1 MEETKDSTLLQP
13 DLRRGL
19 TSEQVRQRKKDG
31 LLNEQEDKNSKSIKQ
46 IVRDNL
52 MTFFNLI
59 NIILAGLVIFVGS
72 FKNLLFMGIVI
83 CNTGIGIFQ
92 EIRAKKTLDKLSLI
106 TATKVKVVREGT
118 LKEIPVEEVVLDDIM
133 LLGAEIKSVR
143 MPR

>member
-1 MEETKDSTLLQP
+1 MDAKKGCIMKKMQETQCGGKSSEKADEYYGRDTKDSTLLQP

-92 EIRAKKTLDKLSLI
+92 EY
-106 TATKVKVVREGT
+106 G
-118 LKEIPVEEVVLDDIM
+118 
-133 LLGAEIKSVR
+133 
-143 MPR
+143 PRRHWTSCP

>member
-52 MTFFNLI
+52 MTFVN
-59 NIILAGLVIFVGS
+59 
-72 FKNLLFMGIVI
+72 
-83 CNTGIGIFQ
+83 
-92 EIRAKKTLDKLSLI
+92 
-106 TATKVKVVREGT
+106 
-118 LKEIPVEEVVLDDIM
+118 
-133 LLGAEIKSVR
+133 
-143 MPR
+143 